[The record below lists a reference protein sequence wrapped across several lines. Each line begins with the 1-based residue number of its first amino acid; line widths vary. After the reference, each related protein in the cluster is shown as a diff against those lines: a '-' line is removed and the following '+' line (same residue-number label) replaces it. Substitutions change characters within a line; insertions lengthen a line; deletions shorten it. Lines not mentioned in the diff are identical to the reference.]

1 MLGGYNHP
9 PLYHSE
15 GMSLHVHPRVNS
27 FWWRQVSVR
36 GHLAFLSPTLFCLHE
51 LLRLFT
57 PRLATTW
64 RHASIASLSKK
75 KRKRKTCS
83 SPPVDVFF
91 LLIIIAFNSKNQQY
105 RMACICSDTFG
116 DMLLKLPLDSHPVS
130 VFGPFVFWQ
139 YMSFLTNRAH
149 VIW

>member
-1 MLGGYNHP
+1 MAGGYNLP
-9 PLYHSE
+9 RLYHSE

-36 GHLAFLSPTLFCLHE
+36 GHLAFLSPTLFCLHD

-64 RHASIASLSKK
+64 RHVSIASLSKK
-75 KRKRKTCS
+75 KKKKENMLFTTGWC
-83 SPPVDVFF
+83 FF

-130 VFGPFVFWQ
+130 V
-139 YMSFLTNRAH
+139 
-149 VIW
+149 